1 MMARRNALSSCTFF
15 KDRVK
20 IVIFTYNIMNIYES
34 FFTYVLPALY
44 AITLIYLSA
53 VSFKKHGVSF
63 KSVGMLFLVFTHFF
77 GIYRFRLELGQK
89 LVLQNICRINI

>member
-53 VSFKKHGVSF
+53 VSFKNMACHSNLLGCYSSF
-63 KSVGMLFLVFTHFF
+63 LLIFWVYIASV
-77 GIYRFRLELGQK
+77 
-89 LVLQNICRINI
+89 